1 MSQED
6 EHRDS
11 PGTAPEGP
19 ERERPSGSGA
29 PAGSGTP
36 DGGGGWSAPGQG
48 PAPGVPGGV
57 SGGAESPGVAGPTA
71 PPGRDTEP
79 VRPAQY
85 GWPDA
90 QPGPAA
96 GYGPPAAAPGYA
108 PPGTPPGYGP
118 QGTPPGYGPQG
129 APPGYGPQGHGYP
142 GRPTAPKPGVVPL
155 RPMTVGDLFNGA
167 FALIRNNPKTTAGL
181 AMIVVAVTSVISAVG
196 FGGTMRDYG
205 VFFDQALND
214 PASLDPAEPIPVST
228 WSIIT
233 TYGGALL
240 SQAGYILVT
249 GLLTAVV
256 GLAVLGRRLTPGE
269 AWAAIRD
276 RLWTIVGLALIQLLI
291 YFGLTLATALVGI
304 VGVGVGAALLVSGA
318 VEAGIAVIVL
328 ALVAV
333 AACVCVFLWIV
344 VRIHFAMPVVV
355 LERVGVFASLAR
367 SWRLTRGSW
376 WRVFGIIL
384 LTMLLVGLIGGLLT
398 TPFTMGSL
406 ALVFLF
412 PVEAWMPVASGAL
425 IYVGEVLINAFTTP
439 FVVGVATLLYI
450 DLRMRREGLDLRL
463 HEAARAGHQ
472 VGPEVYL
479 PEWRG

>member
-11 PGTAPEGP
+11 PGTAPEGS
-19 ERERPSGSGA
+19 EREQPSGSGA
-29 PAGSGTP
+29 PQVPGAPAESEAPGTSGEA
-36 DGGGGWSAPGQG
+36 GGWSAPGHG
-48 PAPGVPGGV
+48 PRG
-57 SGGAESPGVAGPTA
+57 A
-71 PPGRDTEP
+71 PP
-79 VRPAQY
+79 
-85 GWPDA
+85 
-90 QPGPAA
+90 

-108 PPGTPPGYGP
+108 PPGHTAPGAPPGYM
-118 QGTPPGYGPQG
+118 PQG
-129 APPGYGPQGHGYP
+129 APPGHVPQGHGYP
-142 GRPTAPKPGVVPL
+142 GRPAAPKPGVVPL
-155 RPMTVGDLFNGA
+155 RPMTAGDLLNGS

-214 PASLDPAEPIPVST
+214 PASLDPGEPIPVST

-240 SQAGYILVT
+240 SQAGYVLVT

-276 RLWTIVGLALIQLLI
+276 RVWTIVGLALTQLLI
-291 YFGLTLATALVGI
+291 YLGLTLATALVGI
-304 VGVGVGAALLVSGA
+304 AGVGVGAALLVSGA

-328 ALVAV
+328 AVAAV
-333 AACVCVFLWIV
+333 VACVCVFLWIA

-355 LERVGVFASLAR
+355 LERIGVFASLAR

-384 LTMLLVGLIGGLLT
+384 LTMVLVGFVGGLLT
-398 TPFTMGSL
+398 TPFTVGSL

-412 PVEAWMPVASGAL
+412 PVASWMPVASGVI
-425 IYVGEVLINAFTTP
+425 IYVGEVVINAFTTP
-439 FVVGVATLLYI
+439 FAVGVATLLYI

-463 HEAARAGHQ
+463 HEAARAGYQ
-472 VGPEVYL
+472 SGPEVYL